1 MERRSGR
8 PGRLVHMRY
17 LALTATALLLAGCS
31 TGPAD
36 SPATTP
42 PPGATTSGVPSATG
56 SATATSPVSPG
67 GLTIPEPPGEI
78 ARSVFGA
85 NRQDVVSGDAVEGG
99 TLEARVACTDPQRG
113 TAWFEVLDARENP
126 TGGMGSVMSGQF
138 VCNGTEIGVSTT
150 APFSGPLQIT
160 FSQVPDTA
168 VEGYAILST
177 D

>member
-1 MERRSGR
+1 MERRRGH

-17 LALTATALLLAGCS
+17 LVLTATALLLAGCS
-31 TGPAD
+31 TSPAD
-36 SPATTP
+36 SPATT
-42 PPGATTSGVPSATG
+42 SGGPSATG
-56 SATATSPVSPG
+56 SATTTSPVSPE

-85 NRQDVVSGDAVEGG
+85 NRQDVVSGDAVEGA

-126 TGGMGSVMSGQF
+126 RGEMGSVLSGQF
-138 VCNGTEIGVSTT
+138 VCDGTETVVSTS

-160 FSQVPDTA
+160 FRQVPATA
-168 VEGYAILST
+168 VEGYAILIT